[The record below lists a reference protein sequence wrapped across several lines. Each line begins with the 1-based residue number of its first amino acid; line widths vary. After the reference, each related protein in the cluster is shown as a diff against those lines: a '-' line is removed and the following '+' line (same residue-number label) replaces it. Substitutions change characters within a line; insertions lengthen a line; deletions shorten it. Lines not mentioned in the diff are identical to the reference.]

1 MTQICI
7 VYSKDRMPGE
17 RSLRKLTGVL
27 TFIVCVPL
35 IGTIFIKP
43 VREPVK
49 QEEEDASVLDESFQI
64 AVQEEIGT
72 FYYQPE
78 MLTGLLMYRV
88 IPEDTIFSSSE
99 DYIVREDA
107 AYDPEQEYLKAL
119 AIVCRSNI
127 AAAWEEEQCPKLL
140 AYECM
145 AFEADEF
152 YKILQTLPEDTRR
165 IKLNE
170 IERAADATRGV
181 VITRDGMVM
190 AAPFFTTS
198 PSDMLVSEVG
208 NGEGFSLNYAYELAV
223 SGMDFYA
230 ILKYFYGDIKVSI
243 YE

>member
-1 MTQICI
+1 M
-7 VYSKDRMPGE
+7 
-17 RSLRKLTGVL
+17 RKLTGVL
-27 TFIVCVPL
+27 TFMVCVPL

-43 VREPVK
+43 VREPWK
-49 QEEEDASVLDESFQI
+49 QEDEEVSVLDESFQ
-64 AVQEEIGT
+64 VVVEEEIGT

-88 IPEDTIFSSSE
+88 IPEDTVFSSSE

-127 AAAWEEEQCPKLL
+127 AAAWEGEQCPELL
-140 AYECM
+140 LYEQM
-145 AFEADEF
+145 AFEADKF
-152 YKILQTLPEDTRR
+152 YRILQTLPEDSRR
-165 IKLNE
+165 VKLNE
-170 IERAADATRGV
+170 IKRAVDATKGV
-181 VITRDGMVM
+181 VITRDGAVM
-190 AAPFFTTS
+190 TAPFFTTS

-208 NGEGFSLNYAYELAV
+208 SGDGFSLNYAYELAV